1 MDKKIFVERETYEK
15 NGKQYFT
22 YFIKGV
28 VRGIEARVQL
38 MPPDFT
44 GYTVLDIVFGNENK
58 AELVVTPYLND
69 FNYFVTFTYDDTK
82 HDEASFRKKL
92 SMCFNTFQKRKGWR
106 YMGVWER
113 APKTKRLHFHG
124 LFYIPEGT
132 MPGNMIEKKD
142 FNLNTH
148 KMQLTLQSE
157 YFNSRFGRSDF
168 ERIDDNLVK
177 MGNAMAYILKYIDK
191 THEKIVYSRKLPV
204 YVISDIDEK
213 DVLCGIGVE
222 EKKLLLQDKFMCYDE
237 GEQIGVISQK
247 TKSRLRTSN

>member
-1 MDKKIFVERETYEK
+1 
-15 NGKQYFT
+15 
-22 YFIKGV
+22 
-28 VRGIEARVQL
+28 
-38 MPPDFT
+38 
-44 GYTVLDIVFGNENK
+44 
-58 AELVVTPYLND
+58 
-69 FNYFVTFTYDDTK
+69 
-82 HDEASFRKKL
+82 
-92 SMCFNTFQKRKGWR
+92 
-106 YMGVWER
+106 MGVWER

-132 MPGNMIEKKD
+132 IPGNMIEKKD

-168 ERIDDNLVK
+168 ERIDDNIVK

-204 YVISDIDEK
+204 YVISDIDEN

-222 EKKLLLQDKFMCYDE
+222 NKKLLLQDKFMCYNE